1 MAKLKLTKTELKTQ
15 QNAFK
20 QFSRF
25 LPTLQLK
32 KQQLQMEMRES
43 AARLRKNEEEQ
54 EKTRKSLNAWIAL
67 FGDEEGLELLPALLK
82 LTDVAK
88 GTTNIAGVNV
98 PVFEKAN
105 FEVAHGQM
113 KPRELENTMMRFLNR
128 EIDVLVCTTI
138 IESGLDIP
146 SANTIIINEAD
157 RLGLAQIYQ
166 LRGRVG
172 RAREKAYAY
181 LLISRDSSLT
191 RDAEKRLKALMDFSN
206 LGAGLHL
213 AMHDLKIRGGG
224 NILGFSQSGHISAV
238 GYELYL
244 KLIERTVTELKGEQW
259 QDEVNPEININ
270 IPAFLPGD
278 YILDTDVRLNLY
290 RRLSA
295 LIENSELEEMIQE
308 IHDRFGNPPPEVKN
322 LLALMSIR
330 LRLSSFVSTSWIW
343 EKTS

>member
-1 MAKLKLTKTELKTQ
+1 MAD
-15 QNAFK
+15 
-20 QFSRF
+20 
-25 LPTLQLK
+25 QLK
-32 KQQLQMEMRES
+32 
-43 AARLRKNEEEQ
+43 RL
-54 EKTRKSLNAWIAL
+54 
-67 FGDEEGLELLPALLK
+67 
-82 LTDVAK
+82 
-88 GTTNIAGVNV
+88 V
-98 PVFEKAN
+98 PKAN

-113 KPRELENTMMRFLNR
+113 KPRELENAMMRFLGK

-172 RAREKAYAY
+172 RASEKAYAY
-181 LLISRDSSLT
+181 LLISKDSTLS

-224 NILGFSQSGHISAV
+224 NIVGFSQSGHISAV

-244 KLIERTVTELKGEQW
+244 RLIERTVTELKGEQW

-270 IPAFLPGD
+270 VPAFLPGD
-278 YILDTDVRLNLY
+278 YIMDTDVRLNLY
-290 RRLSA
+290 RRLSM
-295 LIENSELEEMIQE
+295 LIDKMELDEMVQE
-308 IHDRFGNPPPEVKN
+308 IHDRFGPPPQEVKN
-322 LLALMSIR
+322 LLAMMSIR
-330 LRLSSFVSTSWIW
+330 LRLKQLRINKLDMGKNNLTLTFLEECVQNGEHLIKLANERPKRYRFLPDNRLNIYTGLIVFPKDFQKV
-343 EKTS
+343 EQILDPLIP